1 MAYENDRSNP
11 SASFLDEDSLILAR
25 LLKRNCRIIG
35 PIFLALALVLFL
47 VISVFGPANRYLRL
61 FVLVPPIWL
70 IMGIGFFV
78 MSYLQPT
85 HLLRIQR
92 LVTGRKLFEH
102 QKKRARQIT
111 AKKER
116 KQDKP

>member
-85 HLLRIQR
+85 HLLPGETNNGEKGAEAGQTVRS
-92 LVTGRKLFEH
+92 LFRGFS
-102 QKKRARQIT
+102 Q
-111 AKKER
+111 
-116 KQDKP
+116 